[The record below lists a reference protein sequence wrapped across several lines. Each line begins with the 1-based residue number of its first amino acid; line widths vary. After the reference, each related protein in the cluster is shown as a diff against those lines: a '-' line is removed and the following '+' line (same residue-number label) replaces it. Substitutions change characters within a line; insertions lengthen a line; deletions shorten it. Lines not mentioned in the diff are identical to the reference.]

1 MSFACPHFDIDRDA
15 CLRLRTD
22 CVPGRKGCV
31 LDGSVFAVPV
41 EQRLCE
47 REQENRRRAREVPE
61 SALPPA
67 GG

>member
-15 CLRLRTD
+15 CLRLKTD

-41 EQRLCE
+41 EQRLRE
-47 REQENRRRAREVPE
+47 REQENRQRAN
-61 SALPPA
+61 PPPVKPQD
-67 GG
+67 